1 MQTRLPQK
9 LLETHHGQRADE
21 ILRRC
26 VHCGFC
32 NATCPTYQ
40 ISGDELEG
48 PRGRIYLI
56 KEMLEG
62 KQISATTEQH
72 LDSCLTCQSCE
83 TTCPSGVGFAELME
97 IGRSHLDQLGQR
109 KVNIRLKRWLMRKV
123 FTRPKLLKPLFLLS
137 TLMGAIS
144 HHRKIW
150 PYLTDKPAANK
161 STNIFAGKPPVS
173 QADETN
179 KKVILLDGCVQ
190 SVTAPNINDSLCEL
204 LNSIHIQAIR
214 HTQVSCC
221 GALDH
226 HNGDEHTAMSH
237 IKRNI
242 DTWWKDIQNGA
253 EAIIMSASGCGVMVK
268 DYQRLLA
275 HDPEYAVKAKRVS
288 QLTQDA
294 SEFFSQHSFTHKGEP
309 QTVAFHAPC
318 TLTHGQQINGVV
330 ESILRQSGH
339 HVVSFRDKHLCCGS
353 AGTYSLLHP
362 DTAVTLRTNK
372 LRNIEQQ
379 QPDVIATANIGCL
392 MHLQKGTETP
402 VRHWLELVAIKA
414 TMEKNLCNQMK

>member
-1 MQTRLPQK
+1 MQTRLPEE
-9 LLETHHGQRADE
+9 LLETFHGQRADE

-62 KQISATTEQH
+62 KQISASTEQH

-83 TTCPSGVGFAELME
+83 TTCPSGVEFAELIE
-97 IGRSHLDQLGQR
+97 IGRSHIDHLGQR
-109 KVNIRLKRWLMRKV
+109 PASTRIKRWIMRKV
-123 FTRPKLLKPLFLLS
+123 FTRPKLLKPLVRLS
-137 TLMGAIS
+137 TLIGMSNHSQPTQSYRSNKQAVQQTSGIS
-144 HHRKIW
+144 NPK
-150 PYLTDKPAANK
+150 TSASQTNK
-161 STNIFAGKPPVS
+161 SY
-173 QADETN
+173 

-190 SVTAPNINDSLCEL
+190 SVTAPSINDSLCEL
-204 LNSIHIQAIR
+204 LNCIQIQAIR

-226 HNGDEHTAMSH
+226 HNGDELAALSH
-237 IKRNI
+237 IKHNI
-242 DTWWKDIQNGA
+242 DTWWKDIEDGV
-253 EAIIMSASGCGVMVK
+253 EAIVMSASGCGVMVK

-275 HDPEYAVKAKRVS
+275 HDPEYAEKAKKIS

-294 SEFFSQHSFTHKGEP
+294 SEFFSQYSFTSRGQP

-318 TLTHGQQINGVV
+318 TLTHGQQINGIV
-330 ESILRQSGH
+330 ETILRQSGH
-339 HVVSFRDKHLCCGS
+339 HVVNFKDKHLCCGS

-362 DTAVTLRTNK
+362 DTAATLRTNK
-372 LRNIEQQ
+372 LRNIEQH
-379 QPDVIATANIGCL
+379 QPDIIATANIGCL
-392 MHLQKGTETP
+392 MHLQQGTQTP
-402 VRHWLELVAIKA
+402 VKHWLELVAIKA
-414 TMEKNLCNQMK
+414 TVEKNVCNQMK